1 MKKARKTK
9 KESCAQLIRRI
20 RLSACMTQK
29 EFAAEIGS
37 HTLSVTFY
45 ETGLRKPSI
54 AKTKRII
61 AFAKDLGILLTF
73 FDFK

>member
-1 MKKARKTK
+1 MKKASKLK
-9 KESCAQLIRRI
+9 KENCAQLIRRI
-20 RLSACMTQK
+20 RLTACMTQK

-45 ETGLRKPSI
+45 ETGLRKPRI
-54 AKTKRII
+54 DKIKRII
-61 AFAKDLGILLTF
+61 AFAKDLGISLNF